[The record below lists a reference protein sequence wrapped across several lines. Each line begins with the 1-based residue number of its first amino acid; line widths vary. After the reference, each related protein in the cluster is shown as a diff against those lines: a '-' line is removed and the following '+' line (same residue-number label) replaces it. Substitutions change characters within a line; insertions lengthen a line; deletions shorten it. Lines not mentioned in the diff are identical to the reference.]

1 MIIFDSS
8 FLVVLLHPSPPPAKD
23 REDKPVTQF
32 RERVANLV
40 AKMDVLNDVIGV
52 PAPAMAEVLVRA
64 GNGRAQYVS
73 VLSNTWK
80 FQILPFDSRS
90 AIEASELIAK
100 VKSNKEPWATWAKVK
115 FDIQIVSIAKAES
128 ASVIYADDKDI
139 ENFAKRLKIPVIRI
153 CDLPVPIVPAEEAT
167 VEPDSTPI
175 GAQPMLTGL
184 TPEEQPT
191 KAGTNPKVE
200 LPHEKEKNVQPSD
213 APTPPIENPP
223 AVQGSDGGRA
233 QGEAAGEASQE
244 NGEK

>member
-8 FLVVLLHPSPPPAKD
+8 FLVVLLHPNPPPAKD
-23 REDKPVTQF
+23 REDKPVSQF

-40 AKMDVLNDVIGV
+40 AKMDLLNDVIGV

-64 GNGRAQYVS
+64 GSGRAQYVS

-100 VKSNKEPWATWAKVK
+100 VKSTREPWATWAKVK

-128 ASVIYADDKDI
+128 ASMIYADDKDI
-139 ENFAKRLKIPVIRI
+139 ENYAKRFKIPVMRI
-153 CDLPVPIVPAEEAT
+153 CDLPLPIVPAEEPT
-167 VEPDSTPI
+167 LDPDSTAI

-184 TPEEQPT
+184 KDEPPT
-191 KAGTNPKVE
+191 KTETNPNVG
-200 LPHEKEKNVQPSD
+200 LPHEEEKNVQPSD
-213 APTPPIENPP
+213 TSKPSAENPT
-223 AVQGSDGGRA
+223 AVQGSDGGRT
-233 QGEAAGEASQE
+233 QGEATREA
-244 NGEK
+244 EKGKT